1 MTPVTGPKRVPSAD
15 WVMAH
20 FGASDCDPKSLA
32 DAKRETRNARGFSP
46 PSQSLKGLPDMVIF
60 VAEQKESDRAREG
73 RRRTTL

>member
-32 DAKRETRNARGFSP
+32 DAKRETHAASLLPPLPPPAESERTAGYGDICRGT
-46 PSQSLKGLPDMVIF
+46 KR
-60 VAEQKESDRAREG
+60 KR
-73 RRRTTL
+73 